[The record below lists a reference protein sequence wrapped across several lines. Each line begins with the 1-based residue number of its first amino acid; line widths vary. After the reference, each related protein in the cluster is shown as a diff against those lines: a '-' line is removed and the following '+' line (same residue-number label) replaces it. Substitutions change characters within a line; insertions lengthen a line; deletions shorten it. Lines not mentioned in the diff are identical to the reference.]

1 MTLTEKEK
9 DLFLCKFEWEKPN
22 PVDYIRHS
30 QIYDGD

>member
-22 PVDYIRHS
+22 SIDYIRHS